1 MAKHVRE
8 KSTLDATAERL
19 GEALGH
25 VAARLDRW
33 RQDRT
38 AIAAELQ
45 KLLKTAQG
53 MLGGLDGRDGELVAA
68 PPPPKNK
75 RTGGRPKGYKMSE
88 STKAKLRAAWKKR
101 QAAMKNVKAG
111 ASAAKAGAK
120 AFAQGKAKKTTA
132 GGGEY
137 PNG

>member
-1 MAKHVRE
+1 
-8 KSTLDATAERL
+8 L

-68 PPPPKNK
+68 PPPPRNK
-75 RTGGRPKGYKMSE
+75 GGRPKGYKMSTA
-88 STKAKLRAAWKKR
+88 TKAKLRAAWKKR
-101 QAAMKNVKAG
+101 QAAMRNVKAG

-120 AFAQGKAKKTTA
+120 AFVQGKAKKTTT
-132 GGGEY
+132 GGGEF

>member
-1 MAKHVRE
+1 LAKRGRE
-8 KSTLDATAERL
+8 KATLDATAASL
-19 GEALGH
+19 GAALGH

-45 KLLKTAQG
+45 RLLDKAHG
-53 MLGGLDGRDGELVAA
+53 MLGGLEIGELVSA

-120 AFAQGKAKKTTA
+120 AFVRGQARKPTA
-132 GGGEY
+132 DGSEH